1 MINQRS
7 RTPTDERHSESRM
20 RENRTYGSMRGDA
33 ARRETNNCGW
43 FNSLHSIAYSTKL
56 VSEDGLSTNIPP
68 LRGVRWRSQQP
79 CGWKSHPASSTVRA
93 GRMARAS

>member
-43 FNSLHSIAYSTKL
+43 FNSLHSIAYST
-56 VSEDGLSTNIPP
+56 D
-68 LRGVRWRSQQP
+68 
-79 CGWKSHPASSTVRA
+79 AA
-93 GRMARAS
+93 GRDLGNTPARRR

>member
-7 RTPTDERHSESRM
+7 RKPTDERHSESRM

-43 FNSLHSIAYSTKL
+43 FNSLHSIAYST
-56 VSEDGLSTNIPP
+56 VIRV
-68 LRGVRWRSQQP
+68 LRLGQHALASAAT
-79 CGWKSHPASSTVRA
+79 ASSR
-93 GRMARAS
+93 

>member
-43 FNSLHSIAYSTKL
+43 FNSLHSIAYSTKR
-56 VSEDGLSTNIPP
+56 VSEDGFSTNILL
-68 LRGVRWRSQQP
+68 LRG
-79 CGWKSHPASSTVRA
+79 
-93 GRMARAS
+93 